1 MRFEI
6 FKDVVGKWRWRL
18 VGRNGEI
25 MCNSSE
31 GYSRRIDVEQ
41 TINSIRTG
49 ASKARVIEVD

>member
-25 MCNSSE
+25 MCSSE
-31 GYSRRIDVEQ
+31 GYSRRIDAET